1 MKRSISFLTFLTGI
15 IIFLG
20 VVQVTVS
27 NRLSTAG
34 LEIAKLQEETKKYNN
49 ENSIM
54 SESLLLSTSLT
65 NIASTAAEIGFVKS
79 GSQFFL
85 STPLP
90 LAVKQ

>member
-1 MKRSISFLTFLTGI
+1 MKRSISFLTFLIVI

-34 LEIAKLQEETKKYNN
+34 LGIAKLQDETKKYKD
-49 ENSIM
+49 ENTIL
-54 SESLLLSTSLT
+54 SENLLSSTSLT
-65 NIASTAAEIGFVKS
+65 NIASSAAEIGFVESKT
-79 GSQFFL
+79 QLFL